1 MTRADGRR
9 RFSALGCRCV
19 GVRRR
24 PELGAPDGF
33 ARVLGVEGLEAALPE
48 ADVIVLAAPLTNG
61 SASLL
66 DGRRLA
72 LLPAGAIVVNVGR
85 GALVSDVALVEA
97 LNGNHVRGAVLDVFN
112 TEPLPADNPYW
123 QHPKVLVTPHVS
135 GVSPQHWRRGL
146 ELFEDNWRRWHAG
159 TPLRNGVD
167 LDAGY

>member
-33 ARVLGVEGLEAALPE
+33 ARVLGVEGLEAALLE

-61 SASLL
+61 SAALL
-66 DGRRLA
+66 DARRLA

-85 GALVSDVALVEA
+85 GVLVSDVALVEA
-97 LNGNHVRGAVLDVFN
+97 
-112 TEPLPADNPYW
+112 
-123 QHPKVLVTPHVS
+123 
-135 GVSPQHWRRGL
+135 
-146 ELFEDNWRRWHAG
+146 
-159 TPLRNGVD
+159 
-167 LDAGY
+167 